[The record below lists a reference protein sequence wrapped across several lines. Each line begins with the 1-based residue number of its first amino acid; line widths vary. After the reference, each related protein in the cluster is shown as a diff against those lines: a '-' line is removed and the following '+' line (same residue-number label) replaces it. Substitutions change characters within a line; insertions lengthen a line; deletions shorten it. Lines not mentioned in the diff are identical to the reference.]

1 VPKKASGL
9 LENRFVLYG
18 VFMLS
23 LINVYVLLLH
33 NRLNALSVFFLTGII
48 VSAFCKNMIVIL
60 LSSIVVTNLRRLPL
74 RFPKGSRATKRKRT
88 RKRKTTGWRTTS
100 PTAVK

>member
-33 NRLNALSVFFLTGII
+33 NRLNALSVFSLTGI

-60 LSSIVVTNLRRLPL
+60 LSSIVVTNLVKKCPSFSEGL
-74 RFPKGSRATKRKRT
+74 RARKRDEEEEDD
-88 RKRKTTGWRTTS
+88 GWRTTS